1 LNPKLPSNV
10 RPTFA
15 EIDLPAIRHNL
26 QAIKQRVAPAKV
38 MAVLKANAYGHGLK
52 AVAETALESQVDYFG
67 VALLEEG
74 IKLREYKFSN
84 PVLVF
89 GGFFDHQV
97 EDFLRFDLEFTLFD
111 KGNARVLSKIAK
123 EFGKPTRVHIKVD
136 TGMGRVGVAWQE
148 AVDFAQQVA
157 ELSHLEMV
165 GIYTHLASSDE
176 RDKTYSTTQLQRF
189 EHVLAELE
197 RKNIAIPIKHA
208 ANSAAVLDL
217 PNSYLDMVRA
227 GVSMYG
233 YYPSKETSRNLAL
246 RPAMAIK
253 SRVIYLKEVAKDA
266 FISYNRTYQTSR
278 KTIIATVPIGYGDGY
293 NRRLSNR
300 GEVLIRG
307 RRFPVVGR
315 VCMDQIMIDVG
326 MDSGIQ
332 IGDEVVLL
340 GRQGG
345 EEITI
350 YEMCEKLNTIPYEV
364 TCWVSER
371 VPRVYKTN

>member
-1 LNPKLPSNV
+1 LNPKLPFNV

-15 EIDLPAIRHNL
+15 EIDLAAIRHNL

-52 AVAETALESQVDYFG
+52 AAAETALGCQVDCFG
-67 VALLEEG
+67 VALVEEG
-74 IKLREYKFSN
+74 IKLREYKFTN

-97 EDFLRFDLEFTLFD
+97 EDFLRSDLEFTLFD
-111 KGNARVLSKIAK
+111 KGNALVLSQKAK
-123 EFGKPTRVHIKVD
+123 EFGKPARVHIKVD

-148 AVDFAQQVA
+148 AVDFVQQVA
-157 ELSHLEMV
+157 ELSHLELV
-165 GIYTHLASSDE
+165 GMYTHLASSDE
-176 RDKTYSTTQLQRF
+176 RDKTYANVQLQRL
-189 EHVLAELE
+189 EQVLSELT
-197 RKNIAIPIKHA
+197 RKNISIPIKHA
-208 ANSAAVLDL
+208 ANSGAVLDL
-217 PNSYLDMVRA
+217 PNSYFDMVRV

-233 YYPSKETSRNLAL
+233 YYPSLETFRSLAL
-246 RPAMAIK
+246 KPAMTIK

-266 FISYNRTYQTSR
+266 YISYNRTYQAPQ
-278 KTIIATVPIGYGDGY
+278 KTTIATVPIGYGDGY

-326 MDSGIQ
+326 LDSGIQ
-332 IGDEVVLL
+332 IDDEVVLL
-340 GRQGG
+340 GRQGN

-371 VPRVYKTN
+371 VPRVYRN